1 MKSGQFGL
9 AYWKPSSEMNGTIVQ
24 SITLD
29 GTTMK
34 GALVTTNILSR
45 DSQLTYDVVSI
56 TYSYGMQM
64 NLETFLDILKDSN
77 LDYYYYRSVLDRHE
91 KESNPYDYAECE
103 YCPKEYHT
111 KFDCVRLHYI
121 PIRSER
127 FLRHQNSGCLPV

>member
-9 AYWKPSSEMNGTIVQ
+9 SYWKPSSEMNGTIVQ

-29 GTTMK
+29 GASRK
-34 GALVTTNILSR
+34 GALVTTNILTK

-64 NLETFLDILKDSN
+64 SFEAFLTILKESN

-91 KESNPYDYAECE
+91 KEPNPYDYA
-103 YCPKEYHT
+103 
-111 KFDCVRLHYI
+111 
-121 PIRSER
+121 
-127 FLRHQNSGCLPV
+127 